1 MRALVQALRDA
12 SDVMMLLLQ
21 IGPEPFSW
29 SAWPQPSD
37 LRTRRLPQNP
47 RKYLFRNKYQQQYQQ
62 HPQQHFQQ
70 RPPPPP
76 PQVSPGKRQRS
87 SAAADEDVASPEV
100 SLHTF

>member
-1 MRALVQALRDA
+1 
-12 SDVMMLLLQ
+12 MMLLLQ